1 MAEKAKK
8 VAPVVAIEEDID
20 LDDLDLEDVE
30 IEADPVEEEIKEA
43 AKPKKK
49 SGKATKKAAPTGS
62 TLSSVQ
68 PLAEDEVGADYVAK
82 LCGTDPRKLRAF
94 LRKHYR
100 DMSTEKSQRYRW
112 KKGDPQIQEIVD
124 AFKKAESKARKIKT
138 EGEDDED

>member
-8 VAPVVAIEEDID
+8 VAPIVEIEEDID

-30 IEADPVEEEIKEA
+30 IEADPIEEEIEEA

-49 SGKATKKAAPTGS
+49 SGKTTKKAPTGS

-68 PLAEDEVGADYVAK
+68 PLAEDEVGTDYVAK
-82 LCGTDPRKLRAF
+82 LCDTDPRKLRAF

-138 EGEDDED
+138 ESEDDED